1 MGIVK
6 RQGIKNTIII
16 YFGIIIGFISLLV
29 IQPMY
34 LSKAEIGLTRLLLAF
49 ASLFSSVFA
58 FSISNITVKFFPY
71 FKDYNNKHNG
81 FFGLTVIIP
90 AIGSAIGCLLLLLF
104 KDSIIQYYSSESK
117 VFVFYFYHTFL
128 FSFILSLILA
138 LNSYSN
144 ALLKTTVP
152 SFLNDVLTRIV
163 FVVLILLYA
172 FEIASYNQFIWLFIL
187 SYGLQAALLLTYII
201 YYGNPSF
208 KISKVVIKQI
218 GSINLIK
225 YGAVLTITTITSI
238 GLKFL
243 DMIMI
248 GHYKSDSDVGVY
260 SIAAFIATII
270 ETPLNSLE
278 RIANPKIAHGLAEN
292 NHKEV
297 KDIYY
302 QSSKYLTIIG
312 GLLTILVI
320 LNIGDL
326 LLMLP
331 NDYSSGIKV
340 TMIISISAFVN
351 MATGINYPIL
361 FNSHKYYYGAI
372 FIAIMLITSFVLN
385 TLLIPTYGI
394 MGAAIATTVAAIVF
408 NGLKYLFILKE
419 FKMQPFQLPFFKTL
433 LVIGICL
440 TIGFFIPKTGN
451 HLVNILVNGSIVT
464 STFLILTYLFNIVPE
479 FHKHIPFIKKK

>member
-16 YFGIIIGFISLLV
+16 YFGIIIGFISLLI
-29 IQPMY
+29 IQPIY
-34 LSKAEIGLTRLLLAF
+34 LSKAEMGLTRLLLAF

-152 SFLNDVLTRIV
+152 SFLNDVLTRII
-163 FVVLILLYA
+163 FVLLVLIYA
-172 FEIASYNQFIWLFIL
+172 AGYITYQQFIWAFIL
-187 SYGLQAALLLTYII
+187 SYGLQAMLLLGYII

-208 KISKVVIKQI
+208 KINKAVIKQI
-218 GSINLIK
+218 GSLNLLK

-278 RIANPKIAHGLAEN
+278 RIANPKIAHGLAEK

-302 QSSKYLTIIG
+302 QSSKYLTIVG

-320 LNIGDL
+320 LNISDL

-385 TLLIPTYGI
+385 TLLIPIYGI
-394 MGAAIATTVAAIVF
+394 MGAAIATTVAAVVF
-408 NGLKYLFILKE
+408 NALKYIFILKE

-440 TIGFFIPKTGN
+440 TLGFFIPKTEN
-451 HLVNILVNGSIVT
+451 HLTNIFINGSIVT
-464 STFLILTYLFNIVPE
+464 SSFLILTYLFNIVPE

>member
-90 AIGSAIGCLLLLLF
+90 VIGSAVGCLLLLLC
-104 KDSIIQYYSSESK
+104 KDTIIQYYSSESK

-172 FEIASYNQFIWLFIL
+172 LGIVSYQQFIWLFIL

-201 YYGNPSF
+201 NYGNPSF
-208 KISKVVIKQI
+208 KIKKAVIKQI

-270 ETPLNSLE
+270 ETPLISLE

-440 TIGFFIPKTGN
+440 TIGFFIPKTEN

>member
-138 LNSYSN
+138 LNSYNN

-172 FEIASYNQFIWLFIL
+172 FEIVSYNQFIWLFIL
-187 SYGLQAALLLTYII
+187 SYGLQASLLLTYII

-372 FIAIMLITSFVLN
+372 FIAIMLATSFALN
-385 TLLIPTYGI
+385 TLLIPIYGI

-433 LVIGICL
+433 LVIGISL
-440 TIGFFIPKTGN
+440 AIGFFIPKTEN

>member
-16 YFGIIIGFISLLV
+16 YFGIIIGFISLLI

-144 ALLKTTVP
+144 GLLKTTVP

-172 FEIASYNQFIWLFIL
+172 FGIVSYQQFIWLFIL

-208 KISKVVIKQI
+208 KINKAVIKQI
-218 GSINLIK
+218 GSMNLIK

-302 QSSKYLTIIG
+302 QSSKYLTIVG

-372 FIAIMLITSFVLN
+372 FIAIMLVTSFTLN
-385 TLLIPTYGI
+385 TFLIPVYGI
-394 MGAAIATTVAAIVF
+394 MGAAIATTVAAVVF

-440 TIGFFIPKTGN
+440 TIGFFIPKTEN
-451 HLVNILVNGSIVT
+451 HLVNILVNGSVVT
-464 STFLILTYLFNIVPE
+464 TSFLVLTYLFNIVPE
-479 FHKHIPFIKKK
+479 FHKHVPFLKKK

>member
-16 YFGIIIGFISLLV
+16 YFGIIIGFISLLI
-29 IQPMY
+29 IQPIY
-34 LSKAEIGLTRLLLAF
+34 LSKAEMGLTRLLLAF

-152 SFLNDVLTRIV
+152 SFLNDVLTRII
-163 FVVLILLYA
+163 FVLLVLLYA
-172 FEIASYNQFIWLFIL
+172 AGYINYQQFIWAFIL
-187 SYGLQAALLLTYII
+187 SYGLQALLLLGYII

-208 KISKVVIKQI
+208 KINKAVIKQI

-260 SIAAFIATII
+260 SIVAFIATII
-270 ETPLNSLE
+270 
-278 RIANPKIAHGLAEN
+278 
-292 NHKEV
+292 
-297 KDIYY
+297 
-302 QSSKYLTIIG
+302 
-312 GLLTILVI
+312 
-320 LNIGDL
+320 
-326 LLMLP
+326 
-331 NDYSSGIKV
+331 
-340 TMIISISAFVN
+340 
-351 MATGINYPIL
+351 
-361 FNSHKYYYGAI
+361 
-372 FIAIMLITSFVLN
+372 
-385 TLLIPTYGI
+385 
-394 MGAAIATTVAAIVF
+394 
-408 NGLKYLFILKE
+408 
-419 FKMQPFQLPFFKTL
+419 
-433 LVIGICL
+433 
-440 TIGFFIPKTGN
+440 
-451 HLVNILVNGSIVT
+451 
-464 STFLILTYLFNIVPE
+464 
-479 FHKHIPFIKKK
+479 